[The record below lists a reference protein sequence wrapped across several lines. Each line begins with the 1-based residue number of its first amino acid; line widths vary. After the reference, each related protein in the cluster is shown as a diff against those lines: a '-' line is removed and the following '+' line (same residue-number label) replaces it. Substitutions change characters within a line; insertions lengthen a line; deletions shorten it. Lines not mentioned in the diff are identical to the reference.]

1 MTVLSIGELLWD
13 LFPEGAHLG
22 GAPFNFAASCARLGH
37 TALFLSAVGE
47 DDWGKKAL
55 EGVGAAGV
63 STEFVQ
69 RTTKAPTGAVNV
81 VFDKDGQPD
90 YTIQRPAAYDYLSA
104 DDKVMAALAAQA
116 PGLIYFGTLSQ
127 IYQNNRAAVAA
138 IVKAFPK
145 ALKFYDVNLRRDSYN
160 LELFKQLFPM
170 ANVVKVNEAETET
183 IQALFKTSQISIASF
198 CHVYVQQYGW
208 RGVCVTRGS
217 AGCSLLL
224 DGTFVEVA
232 GFPVQAD
239 HPVGAGDAFSAAFC
253 HGVSQGWPAPQVG
266 EFANRVGA
274 VVASR
279 PEAVSH
285 WTIADCLA
293 LTR

>member
-1 MTVLSIGELLWD
+1 
-13 LFPEGAHLG
+13 
-22 GAPFNFAASCARLGH
+22 
-37 TALFLSAVGE
+37 
-47 DDWGKKAL
+47 
-55 EGVGAAGV
+55 
-63 STEFVQ
+63 
-69 RTTKAPTGAVNV
+69 VNV

-90 YTIQRPAAYDYLSA
+90 YTIQRPAAYDYLIA
-104 DDKVMAALAAQA
+104 DDSVLAALESHA

-127 IYQNNRAAVAA
+127 IYENNCTAVAA
-138 IVKAFPK
+138 IVKAFPQ

-160 LELFKQLFPM
+160 IELFKRLFPV

-183 IQALFKTSQISIASF
+183 IQKLLETEEKSIADF
-198 CHVYVQQYGW
+198 CRVYAQHYGW

-232 GFPVQAD
+232 GFPVHAD

-253 HGVSQGWPAPQVG
+253 HGVNQGWPAAQVG

-279 PEAVSH
+279 PEAVSN